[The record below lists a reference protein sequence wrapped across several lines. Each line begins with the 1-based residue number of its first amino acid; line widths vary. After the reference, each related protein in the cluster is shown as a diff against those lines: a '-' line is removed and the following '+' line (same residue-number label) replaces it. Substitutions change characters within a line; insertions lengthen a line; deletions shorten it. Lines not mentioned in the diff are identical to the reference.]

1 MALPGVKRFLLLN
14 PNTNT
19 ITTAMML
26 DIARE
31 TVGDQATI
39 QGVTAPRGVPVITD
53 EPTLAAAAAE
63 VARMV
68 GLLAQNAFDDVLIAA
83 FGDPGLDAARTC
95 GTYATGLAEAAIGAA
110 AAGGRR
116 FSIVTTTP
124 ALDGALRRRV
134 KDYGA
139 KASFA
144 GLRYTR
150 SGPEGM
156 ADAERLRDELFE
168 ACTLSV
174 RKDGVGAIIIGGGPL
189 AAAARDLRG
198 RVDAE
203 LIEPIPTAMR
213 TMLARPVKK
222 DIR

>member
-1 MALPGVKRFLLLN
+1 MKRFLLLN
-14 PNTNT
+14 PNTNS

-26 DIARE
+26 DIARDA
-31 TVGDQATI
+31 VGEDGTI
-39 QGVTAPRGVPVITD
+39 EGVTAPHGVPVITD
-53 EPTLAAAAAE
+53 EPALAAAAAE
-63 VARMV
+63 VARMME
-68 GLLAQNAFDDVLIAA
+68 LLVENAFDDVLIAA
-83 FGDPGLDAARTC
+83 FGDPGLAAARKC
-95 GTYATGLAEAAIGAA
+95 GTQITGLAEAAIGAA

-134 KDYGA
+134 KAYGA
-139 KASFA
+139 NASFA

-150 SGPEGM
+150 SGTEGM

-168 ACTLSV
+168 ACTLSA
-174 RKDGVGAIIIGGGPL
+174 RTDGVGAIVIGGGPL

-198 RVDAE
+198 RVDVE

-213 TMLARPVKK
+213 AMLARPVKK
-222 DIR
+222 DFR

>member
-1 MALPGVKRFLLLN
+1 MKRFLLVN
-14 PNTNT
+14 PNTNV

-26 DIARE
+26 NIARE
-31 TVGDQATI
+31 AVGDRATI
-39 QGVTAPRGVPVITD
+39 QSVTVPRGVPVITD
-53 EPTLAAAAAE
+53 EPSLMAASAE
-63 VARMV
+63 VARLTE
-68 GLLAQNAFDDVLIAA
+68 LLVQNAFDDVLIAA
-83 FGDPGLDAARTC
+83 FGDPGLEAARK
-95 GTYATGLAEAAIGAA
+95 GGAQITGLAEAAIGAA

-124 ALDGALRRRV
+124 ALDGPLRRRV
-134 KDYGA
+134 KAYGA
-139 KASFA
+139 NASFA

-150 SGPEGM
+150 SGTEGM

-174 RKDGVGAIIIGGGPL
+174 RTDGVGAIVIGGGPL

-198 RVDAE
+198 RVGVE

-213 TMLARPVKK
+213 AMLARPVKK
-222 DIR
+222 DFR

>member
-1 MALPGVKRFLLLN
+1 MRRFLLLN
-14 PNTNT
+14 PNTNV

-31 TVGDQATI
+31 AVGDQATI
-39 QGVTAPRGVPVITD
+39 QSVTVPRGVPVITD
-53 EPTLAAAAAE
+53 EPTLIAAATE
-63 VARMV
+63 VARLTE
-68 GLLAQNAFDDVLIAA
+68 LLVENVFDDVLIAG
-83 FGDPGLDAARTC
+83 FGDPGLNAARKC
-95 GTYATGLAEAAIGAA
+95 GTHVTGLAEAAIGAA
-110 AAGGRR
+110 AARGRR

-134 KDYGA
+134 KAYGA
-139 KASFA
+139 KGSFA

-168 ACTLSV
+168 ACTLSA
-174 RKDGVGAIIIGGGPL
+174 RKDGVGAIVIGGGPL

-198 RVDAE
+198 RVDVE

-213 TMLARPVKK
+213 AMLARPVKK
-222 DIR
+222 DFR

>member
-1 MALPGVKRFLLLN
+1 MKRFLLLN
-14 PNTNT
+14 PNTNS

-39 QGVTAPRGVPVITD
+39 ESVTAPRGVPVITD
-53 EPTLAAAAAE
+53 EPALTAAAAQ
-63 VARMV
+63 VARLTE
-68 GLLAQNAFDDVLIAA
+68 LLVQGAFDDVLIAA
-83 FGDPGLDAARTC
+83 FGDPGLTAARTC
-95 GTYATGLAEAAIGAA
+95 GTPVTGLAEAAIGAA

-134 KDYGA
+134 KAYGA
-139 KASFA
+139 KSSFA

-168 ACTLSV
+168 ACTLSA
-174 RKDGVGAIIIGGGPL
+174 RQDGVGAIVIGGGPL

-198 RVDAE
+198 RIDVE

-213 TMLARPVKK
+213 AMLARPVKK
-222 DIR
+222 DSR

>member
-1 MALPGVKRFLLLN
+1 MRQFLLLN
-14 PNTNT
+14 PNTNS

-31 TVGDQATI
+31 AVGDQATI
-39 QGVTAPRGVPVITD
+39 QSVTVPRGVPVITD
-53 EPTLAAAAAE
+53 EPSLTAASAE
-63 VARMV
+63 VARLTE
-68 GLLAQNAFDDVLIAA
+68 LLVQNAFDDVLIAA
-83 FGDPGLDAARTC
+83 FGDPGLEAARKC
-95 GTYATGLAEAAIGAA
+95 GTRITGLAEAAIGAA
-110 AAGGRR
+110 ASGGRR

-156 ADAERLRDELFE
+156 ADADRLRDELFE
-168 ACTLSV
+168 ACTLSA
-174 RKDGVGAIIIGGGPL
+174 RKDGVSAIVIGGGPL

-198 RVDAE
+198 RVDVE

-222 DIR
+222 DFR